1 MSPPACA
8 RVRHRHGLPRL
19 GRPAYNPH
27 VTTVGELGEFPLIE
41 RIASAIERSSLPAST
56 AGGFS
61 LVLGIGDD
69 TAAWSLDRG
78 VQVTTT
84 DTAVE
89 GVHFTTQ
96 TTPWADLGW
105 RIWAA
110 NVSDIISMGGTPLVG
125 VVTIGMPGSLDVAA
139 IDDLYVGLIDA
150 CRAYGTLIAGGDI
163 VSSRDVFVSV
173 ALTGVCE
180 SGLLRRDVAC
190 VGDLVG
196 VSGPLGASA
205 GGLRLL
211 QRGLASNDALVSA
224 HRRPRP
230 RVSTG
235 LTLLD
240 AGVTGAMDVSD
251 GLIADLAKLCRASG
265 VAATTDSRLVPV
277 AHALHESFPEEES
290 LLCALGGGEDYEVL
304 FTGPREAVER
314 AVASIDG
321 AAVIGEIVAGTPG
334 RVTVLGADG
343 RELEVT
349 ETGWEHLS
357 G

>member
-1 MSPPACA
+1 MP
-8 RVRHRHGLPRL
+8 
-19 GRPAYNPH
+19 
-27 VTTVGELGEFPLIE
+27 
-41 RIASAIERSSLPAST
+41 SSLE
-56 AGGFS
+56 
-61 LVLGIGDD
+61 
-69 TAAWSLDRG
+69 
-78 VQVTTT
+78 VT
-84 DTAVE
+84 
-89 GVHFTTQ
+89 
-96 TTPWADLGW
+96 
-105 RIWAA
+105 
-110 NVSDIISMGGTPLVG
+110 
-125 VVTIGMPGSLDVAA
+125 A
-139 IDDLYVGLIDA
+139 IDDLYAGLIEA
-150 CRAYGTLIAGGDI
+150 CRIYGTLIAGGDI

-173 ALTGVCE
+173 ALSGVCE
-180 SGLLRRDVAC
+180 SGLLRRDAAR

-196 VSGPLGASA
+196 VSGPLGGSA

-211 QRGLASNDALVSA
+211 QRGLMSNDALISA

-235 LTLLD
+235 LALLNS
-240 AGVTGAMDVSD
+240 GITGAMDVSD

-277 AHALHESFPEEES
+277 AHALHESFSEEEA

-321 AAVIGEIVAGTPG
+321 AAVIGEIIAGTPG

-343 RELEVT
+343 NERGVT
-349 ETGWEHLS
+349 ETGWDHLS